1 MSHCIQHATMITPE
15 IIQAVFIGGEV
26 IQYNLRQVI
35 STFPQFQEIM
45 KNPQLASQLST
56 DVGGYGI
63 SWNDELDLDAET
75 IWENGVLIRIES
87 VSTER
92 AVAASLARAREYAK
106 LTQRQLAEK
115 TGIHQGDISK
125 LERGIGNP
133 SLSTLK
139 RLADGMDMELHISF
153 IPSNSA
159 DN

>member
-75 IWENGVLIRIES
+75 IWKDGVLIRIES

-106 LTQRQLAEK
+106 LTPKAACRK
-115 TGIHQGDISK
+115 
-125 LERGIGNP
+125 NWYP
-133 SLSTLK
+133 S
-139 RLADGMDMELHISF
+139 GGCQ
-153 IPSNSA
+153 
-159 DN
+159 

>member
-26 IQYNLRQVI
+26 IQYNLCQVI

-56 DVGGYGI
+56 GGYGI

-75 IWENGVLIRIES
+75 IWKDGVLIRIES

-92 AVAASLARAREYAK
+92 AVAASLACAREYAK